1 MIWLRTSKGECRAI
15 NARWRSSC
23 GTVAV
28 RLLAALFVAS
38 QLNTFAVADI
48 IHSDVNGDS
57 VWFTSIQE
65 GSPTGD
71 PLPLYG
77 QPFAISDQLVFTPT
91 GGFSATSQGGST
103 PDQTDGKLTFMIE
116 AKPGNFIDVINV
128 NESGVTSLTAPFG
141 GDAFT
146 SLLAYADIKVLQV
159 NGVNV
164 NAPTT
169 NHFFNFNP
177 ASSFLFSDVATGPTY
192 ASSWQG
198 SLSVNL
204 PDMVTK
210 VLVSLDNVL
219 TASTMGVGTTAL
231 IDKKSFSISV
241 DPDGPIVPEPG
252 TVMLGLLGMVSL
264 LVHRGR
270 ERF

>member
-1 MIWLRTSKGECRAI
+1 MIWRRTSKGECRTVDT
-15 NARWRSSC
+15 RWRSPC
-23 GTVAV
+23 GSLAV
-28 RLLAALFVAS
+28 RLLVALIVVS
-38 QLNTFAVADI
+38 QITTMAVADI

-77 QPFAISDQLVFTPT
+77 QPFAISDQLVFMPT
-91 GGFSATSQGGST
+91 GAFSATSQGGST

-116 AKPGNFIDVINV
+116 AKPGNFIRTVDV
-128 NESGVTSLTAPFG
+128 NESGVTSLTGPFG

-169 NHFFNFNP
+169 NHFFNFAP
-177 ASSFLFSDVATGPTY
+177 ASSFLFSDVATGLTFG
-192 ASSWQG
+192 SSWQG
-198 SLSVNL
+198 SLSVDL

-210 VLVSLDNVL
+210 VLVTLDNVL

-241 DPDGPIVPEPG
+241 TSEIPEPS
-252 TVMLGLLGMVSL
+252 TMMLGLLGIAGL
-264 LVHRGR
+264 LVRR
-270 ERF
+270 SSIQD